1 MVPGCFFFFSFLAPL
16 LDQSVIINTVNQP
29 TSVVLDIHERY
40 LYWANSGDGT
50 IERSYTDG
58 TERKVVIGQ
67 GLDEPNTIVLDH
79 LNGYVIHF
87 LGYFFL
93 LDLFA

>member
-1 MVPGCFFFFSFLAPL
+1 MCFLVPL
-16 LDQSVIINTVNQP
+16 LDQSVIINMVNQP

-58 TERKVVIGQ
+58 TKRKVVISQ
-67 GLDEPNTIVLDH
+67 GLDGPRSIGLDH

-87 LGYFFL
+87 LVQFVSVC
-93 LDLFA
+93 LFA